1 MNFILAIDQGTT
13 GTTACLIDANNFSF
27 VAKINKEYPQ
37 IYPTPGLVEHNL
49 NDIWSTVE
57 YTVSELLKKQ
67 NVSANQIK
75 CIGITN
81 QRETTCAFDLNGT
94 PLANAIVWQDR
105 RTADQCLKLKENKDL
120 AAKIKNKTGLELD
133 PYFSGSKMQ
142 WLLNNNAAVKSAA
155 QKSDLRLGT
164 IDTFLLYK
172 LSGNTSFKTDASNA
186 SRTMLMELKTTQWD
200 SELLDVFGVK
210 KEMLPSIEDSFGLF
224 GTTKGLSFLP
234 DGIPITGI
242 LGDQQSALFG
252 QAGFFEGEMKCT
264 YGTGAFILLNTG
276 EKLLHSKSGLL
287 TTVEYRYQGKT
298 FYALEGSSYIA
309 GAAVQWLRDNLKIIK
324 KSSEVEALALE
335 VKNLEELKYLLFFP
349 FFSGIGSPHWRADAK
364 AAIIGMTRD
373 TKDSHLAFATLE
385 GIALSIN
392 DLINAM
398 RTDTGLPI
406 KSLKVDGGAVE
417 NNLLMNLQASVSQT
431 KIIRPKII
439 ETTAFGA
446 TLGAAIGAGL
456 VQINQLNDLWKID
469 AEFSGSPELN
479 HYAEEKRSLWAN
491 TLKKIFI
498 N

>member
-1 MNFILAIDQGTT
+1 MAIDQGTT
-13 GTTACLIDANNFSF
+13 GTTACLIDAKNFSF
-27 VAKINKEYPQ
+27 VAKVNKEYPQ
-37 IYPTPGLVEHNL
+37 IYPTPGQVEHNL
-49 NDIWSTVE
+49 NDIWATVE
-57 YTVSELLKKQ
+57 YTVVELLKKQ
-67 NVSANQIK
+67 NITADQIK

-81 QRETTCAFDLNGT
+81 QRETTCAFDKNGT
-94 PLANAIVWQDR
+94 PLAHAIVWQDR
-105 RTADQCLKLKENKDL
+105 RTADQCSKLKENAEL
-120 AAKIKNKTGLELD
+120 AARIKNKTGLELD

-142 WLLNNNAAVKSAA
+142 WLLNNNTAVKAA
-155 QKSDLRLGT
+155 ATKSNLRLGT

-172 LSGNTSFKTDASNA
+172 LSGSTAFKTDASNA
-186 SRTMLMELKTTQWD
+186 SRTMLMDLKTTNWD
-200 SELLDVFGVK
+200 NELLDVFGVK
-210 KEMLPSIEDSFGLF
+210 KEMLPTIEDSFGLF

-252 QAGFFEGEMKCT
+252 QAGFSEGEMKCT

-276 EKLLHSKSGLL
+276 EKLLYSKSGLL

-324 KSSEVEALALE
+324 KSSEVEALALQ

-349 FFSGIGSPHWRADAK
+349 FFTGIGSPHWRADAK

-385 GIALSIN
+385 GVALSIN
-392 DLINAM
+392 DLITAL
-398 RTDTGLPI
+398 RADTGLPI

-417 NNLLMNLQASVSQT
+417 NNLLMNLQASISNT
-431 KIIRPKII
+431 KIIRPKVV

-446 TLGAAIGAGL
+446 ALGAAIGAGL
-456 VQINQLNDLWKID
+456 VQMNQLGDLWKVD
-469 AEFSGSPELN
+469 SEFTGSNELN
-479 HYAEEKRSLWAN
+479 QYANEKRLLWSS
-491 TLKKIFI
+491 TLKNIFI
-498 N
+498 R